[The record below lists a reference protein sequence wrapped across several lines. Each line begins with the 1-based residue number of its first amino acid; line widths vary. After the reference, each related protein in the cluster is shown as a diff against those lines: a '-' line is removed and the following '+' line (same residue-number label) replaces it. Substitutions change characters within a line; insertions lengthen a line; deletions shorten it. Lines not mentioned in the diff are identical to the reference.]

1 MEKLTL
7 VILAAGL
14 GSRYGGL
21 KQIEPVGTNKES
33 IIDFSIY
40 DAIEAG
46 FNKVVLIIRKEHEA
60 AFERVLGSKIR
71 PFVEV
76 VYAYQALEDIPY
88 AIDIDPQR
96 NKPWGTTH
104 AAYITKDVVGEPF
117 AIINADDYYG
127 KEAFVVMADFLK
139 NEVRETDYAM
149 VGYRLKN
156 TTTDH
161 GSVTRAVCQSQN
173 DYLEKIVEVQKIMK
187 KGDHFEFENDQGQ
200 WERIDGDALV
210 SMNFWGFHP
219 KVYPL
224 LADVFS
230 EFLKDDVAAD
240 PLMAEHVLPTAVGT
254 LLSAA
259 KITVKILSSSD
270 KWYGITYKED
280 QPQVMEAL
288 KSMKDAGRYPF
299 DLWQITK

>member
-14 GSRYGGL
+14 GSRFGGL
-21 KQIEPVGTNKES
+21 KQIEPVGSNHES

-46 FNKVVLIIRKEHEA
+46 FNKVVLIIRPEHEA
-60 AFERVLGSKIR
+60 AFEAALAKKIR

-76 VYAYQALEDIPY
+76 VYAYQELADIPY
-88 AIDIDPQR
+88 AIAIDPDR

-104 AAYITKDVVGEPF
+104 AAYITKSVVNEPF

-127 KEAFVVMADFLK
+127 KEAFKVMADFLSK
-139 NEVRETDYAM
+139 DVGESDYAM

-161 GSVTRAVCQSQN
+161 GSVTRAVCKN
-173 DYLEKIVEVQKIMK
+173 EGGYLQEIVEVQKIVK
-187 KGDHFEFENDQGQ
+187 QADSFKFENENKE
-200 WERIDGDALV
+200 WVNIDGDELV

-219 KVYPL
+219 QVYPL
-224 LADVFS
+224 LEKVFS
-230 EFLKDDVAAD
+230 EFLKHEVAKN
-240 PLMAEHVLPTAVGT
+240 PLQSEHVLPTAVGS
-254 LLSAA
+254 LLEAGL
-259 KITVKILSSSD
+259 IRVKILSSSD

-280 QPQVMEAL
+280 QPQVVEAL
-288 KSMKDAGRYPF
+288 ETMKQANEYPF
-299 DLWQITK
+299 DLWEVKI